1 MEAIGK
7 RRQVIFLPSNFN
19 RYSYRI
25 KQNYKY
31 PFYHIISIY
40 VSHSSLKFEKGSRS
54 NSDSLSSNSLL
65 FDSSDCNG
73 SLKQIRTNSSSES
86 GKQFA
91 DFRSLNS
98 ISLSFTSY
106 I

>member
-1 MEAIGK
+1 MEAIAK
-7 RRQVIFLPSNFN
+7 RREVIFLPSNFN

-40 VSHSSLKFEKGSRS
+40 VSHSSLKFKKGSGS
-54 NSDSLSSNSLL
+54 NSDSQFSNSLL
-65 FDSSDCNG
+65 LDSADRIG
-73 SLKQIRTNSSSES
+73 SLNQIRTNSSSES

-91 DFRSLNS
+91 DFKSLNS
-98 ISLSFTSY
+98 ISLSFTVN
-106 I
+106 